1 MNSDFDV
8 RDRELEQSIIF
19 RASFNWFEPINLSQA
34 RSLMLSAGRDDGLL
48 GLRAA
53 VGWFVTL
60 SVLASII
67 LIAIEKLD
75 FGTL

>member
-8 RDRELEQSIIF
+8 RDSELEKSIIF
-19 RASFNWFEPINLSQA
+19 RASFNRFEPINLSQA
-34 RSLMLSAGRDDGLL
+34 WSLIFSAGCDDGLL

-53 VGWFVTL
+53 AGWFVTL